1 MFQNQI
7 SNLSNFQG
15 IQLESDISVIT
26 LDDNISHTYFSK
38 IKWEQDNYLPIG
50 IAKII
55 MPYSSEVARYW
66 VRYSGAVIIHANLN
80 SNEQNVTNAMLHS
93 LPSTTSLNM
102 KKAQEAKEKAE
113 ELNKKNGINTDK
125 KKVETKKDKHKK
137 KISIK
142 NDFYNYSF
150 IGKVSRFKQIGKT
163 FVVYLEDLGWKFLQ
177 KVPKEF
183 RDTYIAGQ
191 TLDNAFQAIC
201 EFIGV
206 EFAYSIEDLSGYTFS
221 TDGYSIQKD
230 GEIIEDVPSILKEWG
245 KSEEE
250 EEEDDKEKNPDEAMA
265 SALNSSTTPELGG
278 LADYQS
284 SNQSNNQSSNSSS
297 NQALN
302 SAITNASNQ
311 ANTDPNQQQQ
321 QQEQQNNPI
330 EKIEQYQE
338 EFDEKIKD
346 LFIGNTFYDSNISD
360 PILNY
365 DWITVTPQVAA
376 TSTTTPTNTTQN
388 PNDPNAQNQNST
400 TNNNGTNTNNN
411 QNQQNTTQ
419 S

>member
-7 SNLSNFQG
+7 SNLGSFQG
-15 IQLESDISVIT
+15 VQLESDIAVIT
-26 LDDNISHTYFSK
+26 LDDNISHTYCSK

-55 MPYSSEVARYW
+55 MPYSSDIARYW
-66 VRYSGAVIIHANLN
+66 VKYSGAVVIHANLN
-80 SNEQNVTNAMLHS
+80 SHENSVTNAMLHN

-102 KKAQEAKEKAE
+102 KKAQEAKKKAE
-113 ELNKKNGINTDK
+113 ESNKNSIDTDK
-125 KKVETKKDKHKK
+125 KKVKIKEDKHKK

-177 KVPKEF
+177 KVPKDF

-191 TLDNAFQAIC
+191 SLDNAFQAIC
-201 EFIGV
+201 EFMGV

-230 GEIIEDVPSILKEWG
+230 GKVIEDVPSILKEWG

-250 EEEDDKEKNPDEAMA
+250 EEELSEDEKMAESLKEGQPFEAQGLGNYLQKKA
-265 SALNSSTTPELGG
+265 KAEAQKKTNNDSLNAQVTNNT
-278 LADYQS
+278 
-284 SNQSNNQSSNSSS
+284 SNTNNQTS
-297 NQALN
+297 
-302 SAITNASNQ
+302 
-311 ANTDPNQQQQ
+311 TDQNQQ

-365 DWITVTPQVAA
+365 DWITVTPQVAT
-376 TSTTTPTNTTQN
+376 TSTTTSTNTTQN

-400 TNNNGTNTNNN
+400 TNNNGTNSN

>member
-7 SNLSNFQG
+7 SNLGSFQG
-15 IQLESDISVIT
+15 VQLESDIAVIT
-26 LDDNISHTYFSK
+26 LDDNISHTYCSK

-55 MPYSSEVARYW
+55 MPYSSDIARYW
-66 VRYSGAVIIHANLN
+66 VKYSGAVVIHANLN
-80 SNEQNVTNAMLHS
+80 SHENNVTNAMLHN

-113 ELNKKNGINTDK
+113 ESNKNSIDTDK
-125 KKVETKKDKHKK
+125 KKVKIKEDKHKK

-177 KVPKEF
+177 KVPKDF

-191 TLDNAFQAIC
+191 SLDNAFQAIC
-201 EFIGV
+201 EFMGV
-206 EFAYSIEDLSGYTFS
+206 EFAYSIEDLSSYTFS

-230 GEIIEDVPSILKEWG
+230 GKVIEDVPSILKEWG

-250 EEEDDKEKNPDEAMA
+250 EEELSEDEKMAESLKEGQPFEAQGLGNYLQKQA
-265 SALNSSTTPELGG
+265 KSEAQKKTNNDSLNAQVTNNT
-278 LADYQS
+278 
-284 SNQSNNQSSNSSS
+284 SNTNNQ
-297 NQALN
+297 
-302 SAITNASNQ
+302 T
-311 ANTDPNQQQQ
+311 NTDSNQQ

-365 DWITVTPQVAA
+365 DWITVTPQVAT
-376 TSTTTPTNTTQN
+376 TSTTTSTNTTQN
-388 PNDPNAQNQNST
+388 PNDSNAQNQNST
-400 TNNNGTNTNNN
+400 TNNNGTNNN